1 MAVDLRS
8 IAVLAVDVQV
18 FPLNAVR
25 HLNADALGHVVA
37 DVSA

>member
-1 MAVDLRS
+1 
-8 IAVLAVDVQV
+8 V

-37 DVSA
+37 DDSGSTDGAIYSANVRGPL